1 MTAEA
6 GARCAERRQPRGR
19 RGRHRGFSLLEVLVA
34 LAVLALALFAL
45 SRSAALAV
53 QSAAHR
59 QETLL
64 AGVVAGNVLTRIRLA
79 EASPAP
85 GRREGSER
93 QGGRE
98 FYWRALVVPSDL
110 PGIVRIEVAVAVDAA
125 GADNR
130 VRLGGFAGR
139 P

>member
-1 MTAEA
+1 MTAAA
-6 GARCAERRQPRGR
+6 GARCAERRPAPVRSAG
-19 RGRHRGFSLLEVLVA
+19 GFSLLEVLIA

-45 SRSAALAV
+45 TRSAALAV
-53 QSAAHR
+53 QSTAHR
-59 QETLL
+59 EETLL
-64 AGVVAGNVLTRIRLA
+64 ASVVAGNVLTRIRLA

-98 FYWRALVVPSDL
+98 FHWRAVVVESDL
-110 PGIVRIEVAVAVDAA
+110 PGIMRIEVAVAVDP
-125 GADNR
+125 GRTDSR

>member
-1 MTAEA
+1 MTAAA
-6 GARCAERRQPRGR
+6 GARCAERRPAPVRSAG
-19 RGRHRGFSLLEVLVA
+19 GFSLLEVLIA

-45 SRSAALAV
+45 TRSAALAV
-53 QSAAHR
+53 QSTAHR
-59 QETLL
+59 EETLL
-64 AGVVAGNVLTRIRLA
+64 ASVVAGNVLTRIRLA

-98 FYWRALVVPSDL
+98 FHWRAVVVESDL
-110 PGIVRIEVAVAVDAA
+110 PGIMRIEVAVAVDPARN
-125 GADNR
+125 DSR

>member
-1 MTAEA
+1 MTAAA
-6 GARCAERRQPRGR
+6 GARCAERRRRPVRGAR
-19 RGRHRGFSLLEVLVA
+19 SSGFSLLEVLVA

-53 QSAAHR
+53 QASAHR
-59 QETLL
+59 HETLL
-64 AGVVAGNVLTRIRLA
+64 ASVVAGNVLARIRLA
-79 EASPAP
+79 ESSPAP

-93 QGGRE
+93 QGGRD
-98 FYWRALVVPSDL
+98 FHWRVLVAESDL
-110 PGIVRIEVAVAVDAA
+110 PGIMRIEVAVAVDVA
-125 GADNR
+125 GSDSR